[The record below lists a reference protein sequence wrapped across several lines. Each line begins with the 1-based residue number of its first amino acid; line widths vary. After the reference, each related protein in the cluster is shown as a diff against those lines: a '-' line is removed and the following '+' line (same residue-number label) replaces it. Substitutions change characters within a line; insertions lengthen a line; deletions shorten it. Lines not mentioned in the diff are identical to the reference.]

1 MHARS
6 YRFHSS
12 LLNVSLYRDMPNR
25 LLYILYWF
33 NSATPKKMSGSV
45 SRHGCESEENV
56 REFGRCSM
64 DTLHGSRSIHR
75 PAWPLT
81 VHADPSRTAP
91 EACMRCDA
99 SLAACSTAAGMQE
112 ESKARRSQPASAQ
125 PQPRLFDKAICPHKA
140 VTVVEVVCMH
150 TRDYHC
156 TRCHGLS
163 HDDA

>member
-64 DTLHGSRSIHR
+64 DTLHGSRSMQASLAVDRARRSKQDRARSVHAMRAWPHAAQQQACKKKAKLEGASHR
-75 PAWPLT
+75 PA
-81 VHADPSRTAP
+81 A
-91 EACMRCDA
+91 E
-99 SLAACSTAAGMQE
+99 
-112 ESKARRSQPASAQ
+112 
-125 PQPRLFDKAICPHKA
+125 PRLFAKAICAHTA

-150 TRDYHC
+150 TRLLLYS
-156 TRCHGLS
+156 LS
-163 HDDA
+163 WTLT